1 MDRLGRHRHRTGRQI
16 SRRRPVDDSLHRSA
30 RPRLEARRV
39 RRRPEN
45 VERIEARSDPDGV
58 VRGIQGRAMTPA
70 GGIFRP
76 GMRAYFIP
84 FIAGLVLAI
93 SAFLPWVIVG
103 GQSLAGVPD
112 VWAIWV
118 AGLGALA
125 AVLAMLSLIT
135 RKNSRH
141 PLLVIGLFA
150 LGVMFLSWRI
160 MPRTAGERALTIS
173 QAFAIV
179 ENTPI
184 GAPPNAAVGSGIYLG
199 LAASAVLV
207 AFGLTIVLKRVSQ
220 PYLPEEKDDDV

>member
-1 MDRLGRHRHRTGRQI
+1 
-16 SRRRPVDDSLHRSA
+16 
-30 RPRLEARRV
+30 
-39 RRRPEN
+39 
-45 VERIEARSDPDGV
+45 
-58 VRGIQGRAMTPA
+58 MTPA

-84 FIAGLVLAI
+84 FIAGLVLAV

-150 LGVMFLSWRI
+150 LGIMFLSWRI
-160 MPRTAGERALTIS
+160 LPRTAGERALTIS

-179 ENTPI
+179 ENTPMTTT
-184 GAPPNAAVGSGIYLG
+184 PTAVVGVGIYLG
-199 LAASAVLV
+199 LVAASVLV
-207 AFGLTIVLKRVSQ
+207 AFGLTIVVKRVAT
-220 PYLPEEKDDDV
+220 PYVAISPDDDVD